1 MTDLASAGALSGEAG
16 PDGRAGRT
24 LRRLRAVAPALLGF
38 AAVRLLC
45 VMVLALW
52 DPAEDKGVVRLL
64 SGRWDSVWY
73 ASIADEGY
81 GRTVVADD
89 GGVHSDLAFFPLLPW
104 LERVISAVSPLS
116 AGEAGL
122 LVSAVASLAAAW
134 ALFAIGERLY
144 GRRAGVL
151 LAVLWA
157 AVPVGIVQSMA
168 YTEALFTA
176 LAAWSLYA
184 VLTGRWLTAGLL
196 SAATGLCRPAGL
208 AVAAAVAAAALAVLL
223 AERAERRAAEPA
235 AERAAGVAAGPWPW
249 AAHRRMLAGVLLA
262 PLGWAGYVLWVGAR
276 TGEPL
281 GYLRVQGDWG
291 NGFDGGWAFARFIG
305 DRLAGGNPV
314 AGLGLCAGVALL
326 LWVCV
331 RCVRMGLPLPLLV
344 YGGAMVVL
352 ALCAAGYFGSKP
364 RLLLPAFPLLLP
376 AAVAL
381 AGARARVVA
390 VVLVTAAT
398 GAALYGA
405 VWLTGSGPP

>member
-1 MTDLASAGALSGEAG
+1 MTDLARAGALPEG
-16 PDGRAGRT
+16 AGRGG
-24 LRRLRAVAPALLGF
+24 RHPRSPGARLRAVAPALLAF
-38 AAVRLLC
+38 AAVRLVC
-45 VMVLALW
+45 AAVLALW

-73 ASIADEGY
+73 ASIAEHGY
-81 GRTVVADD
+81 GRTVVAED

-104 LERVISAVSPLS
+104 LERLVSAVSPLS

-134 ALFAIGERLY
+134 ALYAIGERLH
-144 GRRAGVL
+144 GPRAGVL

-184 VLTGRWLTAGLL
+184 LLTDRWLTAGAL
-196 SAATGLCRPAGL
+196 SAAAGLCRPAGL
-208 AVAAAVAAAALAVLL
+208 AVAAAVAASALAALL
-223 AERAERRAAEPA
+223 AARDGGGAGGAR
-235 AERAAGVAAGPWPW
+235 GVARLWR
-249 AAHRRMLAGVLLA
+249 AHRRMVGGVLLA

-281 GYLRVQGDWG
+281 GYLRVQEGWG
-291 NGFDGGWAFARFIG
+291 NGFDGGWGFAVFIG
-305 DRLAGGNPV
+305 ERLTGGSPV
-314 AGLGLCAGVALL
+314 AGLALCAGVAAL

-331 RCVRMGLPLPLLV
+331 LCVRMRLPLPLLV
-344 YGGAMVVL
+344 YGGLMVVL

-381 AGARARVVA
+381 ARARAGVAAGVAGVA
-390 VVLVTAAT
+390 VA
-398 GAALYGA
+398 GAAVYGA